1 MYIFEIKEQ
10 AKNIDLYH
18 NTATFNYEPI
28 QCKSMDKMLIKITHN
43 DINILDK
50 HFNPKYKGHLNIEE
64 SVFNNS
70 LKLVFDLEPSLTY
83 IGGSLILKKESAT
96 LIHNGSGLRFIASY
110 RGSVSRLENPF
121 LI

>member
-18 NTATFNYEPI
+18 NIATFNYEPV
-28 QCKSMDKMLIKITHN
+28 QCKNIDKMIIKITNN

-50 HFNPKYKGHLNIEE
+50 HYNPKYKGYLNIGE
-64 SVFNNS
+64 SVYNNS
-70 LKLVFDLEPSLTY
+70 LKLVFNLEPSLTY
-83 IGGSLILKKESAT
+83 IGGSLILEKESAT
-96 LIHNGSGLRFIASY
+96 LIHNGSGLRYIASY
-110 RGSVSRLENPF
+110 RGVVSRLENPF

>member
-10 AKNIDLYH
+10 AKNINLYH
-18 NTATFNYEPI
+18 NTGTFTFEPV
-28 QCKSMDKMLIKITHN
+28 QCTNMNKMIIKITNN
-43 DINILDK
+43 DIDILDK
-50 HFNPKYKGHLNIEE
+50 NFNSKYKGHLNIQE

-83 IGGSLILKKESAT
+83 IGGSLILEKNTAT
-96 LIHNGSGLRFIASY
+96 LVHNGSGLRYIAAY
-110 RGSVSRLENPF
+110 KGSVARLDNPF